1 VIYIEDCGVDIMKKS
16 NVCLIDIMV
25 IILGIVM
32 ILFVKNST
40 RFLGVGLI
48 SLAFTYLLRD
58 RYNIIKK
65 LK

>member
-1 VIYIEDCGVDIMKKS
+1 MIYIEDCGVDIMKKS

-25 IILGIVM
+25 IVLGIIV

-40 RFLGVGLI
+40 RFVGVGLI

>member
-25 IILGIVM
+25 IILGIMM

-40 RFLGVGLI
+40 RFVGVGLI

>member
-25 IILGIVM
+25 IILGMVM

>member
-1 VIYIEDCGVDIMKKS
+1 MIYIEDCGVDIMKKS

-25 IILGIVM
+25 IILGIMM

-40 RFLGVGLI
+40 RFVGVGLI

>member
-1 VIYIEDCGVDIMKKS
+1 MIYNEDCGVDIMKKS

-25 IILGIVM
+25 IVLGIMM

-40 RFLGVGLI
+40 RFIGVGLI

>member
-1 VIYIEDCGVDIMKKS
+1 MKKS

-25 IILGIVM
+25 IVLGIMM

-40 RFLGVGLI
+40 RFIGVGLI

>member
-1 VIYIEDCGVDIMKKS
+1 MKKN

-25 IILGIVM
+25 IVFGMMM

-40 RFLGVGLI
+40 RFVGVGLI

>member
-1 VIYIEDCGVDIMKKS
+1 MIYIEDCGVDIMKKS

-25 IILGIVM
+25 IVLGIIV

-40 RFLGVGLI
+40 RFIGVGLI

>member
-1 VIYIEDCGVDIMKKS
+1 MIYIEDCGVDIMKKS

-25 IILGIVM
+25 IILGMVM

>member
-25 IILGIVM
+25 IVLGIMM

-40 RFLGVGLI
+40 RFIGVGLI

>member
-1 VIYIEDCGVDIMKKS
+1 MIYIEDCGVDMMKKN

-25 IILGIVM
+25 IILGIMM

-40 RFLGVGLI
+40 RFVGVGLI

>member
-1 VIYIEDCGVDIMKKS
+1 MIYIEDCGVDIMKKS

-25 IILGIVM
+25 IVLGIMM

-40 RFLGVGLI
+40 RFIGVGLI

>member
-1 VIYIEDCGVDIMKKS
+1 MIYIEDCGVDIMKKS

-25 IILGIVM
+25 IILGIIMV
-32 ILFVKNST
+32 LFVKNST
-40 RFLGVGLI
+40 RFVGVGLI

>member
-1 VIYIEDCGVDIMKKS
+1 MIYIKDCGVDIMKKS

-25 IILGIVM
+25 IILGMVM